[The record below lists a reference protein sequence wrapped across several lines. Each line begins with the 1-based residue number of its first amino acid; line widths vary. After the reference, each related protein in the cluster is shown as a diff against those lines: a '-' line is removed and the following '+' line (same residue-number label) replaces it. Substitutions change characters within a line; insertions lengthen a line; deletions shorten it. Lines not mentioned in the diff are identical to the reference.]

1 MKWDGQL
8 YIDTVLPFG
17 LRSAPKIFNC
27 IADALQWIAKHR
39 GVTYLDHFLDDF
51 VTVGAPG
58 SPECT
63 DNLLRLVET
72 CTILNIPLAVTK
84 SEGPTTCLI
93 FLGIEVDTMKLE
105 LRLPAEKLLRL
116 QSLLQKWISHK
127 CCRKKDLESL
137 VGHLHDASRVV
148 RSGRTF
154 TRRLIDLLKSAH
166 HRAANSFMRLNVE
179 ARSDILC
186 LSSTGMA
193 CP

>member
-1 MKWDGQL
+1 MMYVRMFNQTTTQNVCANMFLYSVVDSSCIVLLTKPYGTTIISRTQQLRTGQF

-63 DNLLRLVET
+63 DKLLRLVET
-72 CTILNIPLAVTK
+72 CTILNIPLAITK

-105 LRLPAEKLLRL
+105 LRLPAKKLLRL
-116 QSLLQKWISHK
+116 QSLLQKWISYK
-127 CCRKKDLESL
+127 CC
-137 VGHLHDASRVV
+137 
-148 RSGRTF
+148 
-154 TRRLIDLLKSAH
+154 
-166 HRAANSFMRLNVE
+166 
-179 ARSDILC
+179 
-186 LSSTGMA
+186 
-193 CP
+193 